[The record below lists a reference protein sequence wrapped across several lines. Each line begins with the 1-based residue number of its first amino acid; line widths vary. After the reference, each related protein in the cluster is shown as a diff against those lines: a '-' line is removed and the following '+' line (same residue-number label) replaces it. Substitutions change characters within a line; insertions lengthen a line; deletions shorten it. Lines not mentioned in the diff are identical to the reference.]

1 MGKINKL
8 TIYSGK
14 IPCDISFLVI
24 SDIHRSKTEGK
35 ENLMKIKDL
44 IDLDEIDSIIIPGDI
59 VNDVNDLEDKEFRSR
74 LQEELLSI
82 TKYKPTFV
90 SLGNHD
96 QMTHAKN
103 GTWIPGQT
111 QLLKEAIKEIPNFC
125 LIENGEKCD
134 MNFLNISA
142 CSPDF
147 NYYEDK
153 DKKKSE
159 RESTKD
165 YQRIFKQ
172 TYNEKLFSDN
182 TYNIF
187 LTHEP
192 QSIIKLSK
200 ENESCI
206 QPNTD
211 LVISGHMHN
220 GLLPNFMQPFM
231 ANRGIISPQ
240 MQLLPEYAQGV
251 YQLKD
256 TTFLINGP
264 INTRIETPFINN
276 LYGPNASVVTLKKT
290 R

>member
-1 MGKINKL
+1 MGKIKEL
-8 TIYSGK
+8 TIYTEK

-24 SDIHRSKTEGK
+24 SDIHRDKTRGK
-35 ENLMKIKDL
+35 ENLIKIKDL
-44 IDLDEIDSIIIPGDI
+44 VNLDKIDSVIIPGDI
-59 VNDVNDLEDKEFRSR
+59 VNDVNDLEDKKFKEQ

-82 TKYKPTFV
+82 TKYKPAFV

-96 QMTHAKN
+96 QMTHSEE
-103 GTWIPGQT
+103 GIWIPGNVE
-111 QLLKEAIKEIPNFC
+111 LLRDTIREIPNFH
-125 LIENGEKCD
+125 LIANGEKWD
-134 MNFLNISA
+134 MNYLDISA

-147 NYYEDK
+147 DYYEAANK
-153 DKKKSE
+153 NKRE
-159 RESTKD
+159 RESTED
-165 YQRIFKQ
+165 YKNIFYQ
-172 TYNEKLFSDN
+172 TYDQNLFSDN
-182 TYNIF
+182 KLNIF

-200 ENESCI
+200 ENGDCI

-231 ANRGIISPQ
+231 KNKGLISPQ

-251 YQLKD
+251 YQLKN

-264 INTRIETPFINN
+264 INTRIETPLINN
-276 LYGPNASVVTLKKT
+276 LYGPNASIVTLKKT

>member
-1 MGKINKL
+1 MISYKSNSYSVPPEYIGKYLQLQVYDNQLHLYYNMEPVTVHIITQKKMNYHVNHYEQIL
-8 TIYSGK
+8 SRTLPHDNDK
-14 IPCDISFLVI
+14 IAMIA
-24 SDIHRSKTEGK
+24 K

-103 GTWIPGQT
+103 GEWIPGQT
-111 QLLKEAIKEIPNFC
+111 QLLKEAIKEIPNFRF
-125 LIENGEKCD
+125 IENGESCD
-134 MNFLNISA
+134 MNYLNISA

-172 TYNEKLFSDN
+172 TYNEKLFSDS

-192 QSIIKLSK
+192 QSI
-200 ENESCI
+200 NEY
-206 QPNTD
+206 
-211 LVISGHMHN
+211 
-220 GLLPNFMQPFM
+220 
-231 ANRGIISPQ
+231 SPQ
-240 MQLLPEYAQGV
+240 QATGYLPKAMLFLL
-251 YQLKD
+251 LK
-256 TTFLINGP
+256 FQI
-264 INTRIETPFINN
+264 
-276 LYGPNASVVTLKKT
+276 
-290 R
+290 